1 MPHVNK
7 NAETNNTLCLV
18 LFQVVPIAFI
28 FVVIYGGLLILL
40 VVKDQVVHITF
51 RLRMGKLETGF
62 KSI

>member
-7 NAETNNTLCLV
+7 SAETNNTLCLV
-18 LFQVVPIAFI
+18 LLQVVPIAFI
-28 FVVIYGGLLILL
+28 FVVIYSGLLILL

>member
-7 NAETNNTLCLV
+7 SAETNNTLCLV
-18 LFQVVPIAFI
+18 LLQVVPIAFI